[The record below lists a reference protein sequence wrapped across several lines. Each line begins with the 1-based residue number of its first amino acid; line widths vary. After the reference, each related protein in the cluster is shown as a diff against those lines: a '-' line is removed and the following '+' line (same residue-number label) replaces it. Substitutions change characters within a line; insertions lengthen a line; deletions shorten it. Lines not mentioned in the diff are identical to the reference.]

1 MSWCS
6 ESGVLNK
13 GDMQNVQ
20 SGGSPGTGLKT
31 TVLEYI
37 QIQKLLSTVI
47 IFTVCMLFYCYV
59 PLVSLIISLQKHKM
73 YYTNLKRLN
82 GCVLIYSKN
91 RND

>member
-1 MSWCS
+1 
-6 ESGVLNK
+6 
-13 GDMQNVQ
+13 MQNVQ
-20 SGGSPGTGLKT
+20 SGGSPGTGLKN

-47 IFTVCMLFYCYV
+47 IFTVCMLFYSYV
-59 PLVSLIISLQKHKM
+59 PLVSLIISFQKHKM